1 MDEKI
6 ATQIAE
12 SLARIATELNQLNTM
27 MQARR
32 EKRRYEAVVM
42 FPVLT
47 VALIVVWQVVKAGHR
62 HL

>member
-12 SLARIATELNQLNTM
+12 SLARIATELNQLNTV
-27 MQARR
+27 MQRRR
-32 EKRRYEAVVM
+32 ENRRTEALVFV
-42 FPVLT
+42 PVLT
-47 VALIVVWQVVKAGHR
+47 AVLIVAWQVVKAGHR

>member
-6 ATQIAE
+6 ATQIAD
-12 SLARIATELNQLNTM
+12 SLARIATELNQIGTM
-27 MQARR
+27 MQRLR
-32 EKRRYEAVVM
+32 EKRRTEALII

-47 VALIVVWQVVKAGHR
+47 AVAIVVWQLVKAGR